1 MSSDITTT
9 AAAEGETAATE
20 GAPNVHAVEIITD
33 VMMAG
38 EHNCA
43 RCADYAAEIAIAT
56 ERYDALTVAMKQQEN
71 DAIVSKALADERER
85 QMFSSKAEIEAEML
99 TLQGAMKLK
108 DIELQQ
114 SEQETRHA
122 RSELEQ
128 ATENN
133 VCFDPGH
140 AQLQEDLDSAQ
151 LEIIEMR
158 ANEKSL
164 DTKIASLK
172 EKVAEAQNR
181 SASALG
187 RKVIQGRRESSGTHP
202 TMSALL
208 EEEEQGAGGE
218 QSDMITGSE
227 LIVTGGIPK
236 KEGSRRFTCFGN
248 GNPYHDLVKES
259 MVQADAEEDS
269 STESKV
275 KHSILNM
282 DTDVPKML
290 KQAMIIS
297 SDSDNMQEM
306 KIKSRETMNISK
318 FVTTITRQLRINKAE
333 ILAAETLGGFA
344 EYQEVVGAVS
354 GLNTW
359 NRKIYAYL
367 NTHHGE
373 KFYQAVTEGGHKQM
387 KIEFVKHARHGGS
400 KDFDVLIKITGA
412 VLAFNLLQSECKQI
426 MKLLDTTKYAKESNE
441 DFRLRAIEMC
451 DTMTRKMD
459 YCDLEDLA
467 VAQIISQLDDSV
479 EVHCSRLLALYT
491 TGECGIE
498 WILAIIDEMNKV
510 TQRLGLRGKK
520 NDNKD
525 HSHQSNQSVNQSEQ
539 EVSECWRCGR
549 KHDPSGCW
557 SKEAV
562 CHTCDQKGH
571 ISSRCQNVQDFR
583 AKNQKRGKGAGKGKD
598 KGKGK
603 GKGVR

>member
-133 VCFDPGH
+133 FCFDPGH

-259 MVQADAEEDS
+259 MVQSDAEEDS

-467 VAQIISQLDDSV
+467 VAQITEGEQGPAGPAEPVLN
-479 EVHCSRLLALYT
+479 LAEPVLNL
-491 TGECGIE
+491 C
-498 WILAIIDEMNKV
+498 
-510 TQRLGLRGKK
+510 
-520 NDNKD
+520 
-525 HSHQSNQSVNQSEQ
+525 
-539 EVSECWRCGR
+539 
-549 KHDPSGCW
+549 
-557 SKEAV
+557 
-562 CHTCDQKGH
+562 
-571 ISSRCQNVQDFR
+571 
-583 AKNQKRGKGAGKGKD
+583 
-598 KGKGK
+598 
-603 GKGVR
+603 

>member
-1 MSSDITTT
+1 MRKKT
-9 AAAEGETAATE
+9 
-20 GAPNVHAVEIITD
+20 P
-33 VMMAG
+33 
-38 EHNCA
+38 
-43 RCADYAAEIAIAT
+43 
-56 ERYDALTVAMKQQEN
+56 QQ
-71 DAIVSKALADERER
+71 RE
-85 QMFSSKAEIEAEML
+85 
-99 TLQGAMKLK
+99 
-108 DIELQQ
+108 
-114 SEQETRHA
+114 
-122 RSELEQ
+122 
-128 ATENN
+128 
-133 VCFDPGH
+133 
-140 AQLQEDLDSAQ
+140 
-151 LEIIEMR
+151 
-158 ANEKSL
+158 
-164 DTKIASLK
+164 
-172 EKVAEAQNR
+172 
-181 SASALG
+181 
-187 RKVIQGRRESSGTHP
+187 
-202 TMSALL
+202 
-208 EEEEQGAGGE
+208 
-218 QSDMITGSE
+218 
-227 LIVTGGIPK
+227 
-236 KEGSRRFTCFGN
+236 
-248 GNPYHDLVKES
+248 
-259 MVQADAEEDS
+259 
-269 STESKV
+269 V
-275 KHSILNM
+275 KHSTLNM

-400 KDFDVLIKITGA
+400 KDFDVLIKITGS

-426 MKLLDTTKYAKESNE
+426 MKLLDTTKYAKESDE

-491 TGECGIE
+491 TGECGME

-525 HSHQSNQSVNQSEQ
+525 HSHQSNQSANQSEQ
-539 EVSECWRCGR
+539 EDSECWRCGR

-583 AKNQKRGKGAGKGKD
+583 AKNQKKVKAQEKEETKAKEKVKMIAEQIRLIRMNLVKPVNSVVSIINRGNRA
-598 KGKGK
+598 
-603 GKGVR
+603 RLRTLSSQR